1 MGNKHSHD
9 ESDGDDKSHLGTLRD
24 FLKAKSPVLSP
35 SSKRNIKEEAGDHG
49 PACQITNITSNLSDR
64 DSMNKQ
70 AGVDSSYTESG
81 VASSSKPDGIT
92 KLAKELIIRTQNQ
105 DTKDGISLSMFC
117 KYVCHGCVHLG
128 QALFRD
134 FFKLGKNSK
143 KSPNKQVLSKEQ
155 FVMGSQKIVQL
166 IGEEPLLTF
175 YIQIFASE
183 DDALSHDDV
192 SQFLQSCYQLS
203 LGTTTS
209 MEHSEEI
216 IQMVITAMFHG
227 KSSLSSKYVVH
238 WVQENCPRV
247 VTWMHRHLV
256 HRLTVGFRILQQNR
270 EAKIEVEHDTDL
282 ATNIETPVLATT
294 RRDSLS
300 LFPCSPVSPIGTEFS
315 LQRQSDQS
323 QADIEQVISETRLHP
338 MQIWLLGCTL
348 PLVYTRP
355 VPALPS
361 SPSINGIV
369 LMDPHTFISR
379 MLASHSPSNWTTLY
393 NSDNDGLSLNR
404 FEHHVMGYRGP
415 TVSFL
420 YAEGDRI
427 FCLAVDLAWKESI
440 QFWGTPNTI
449 TVQLTP
455 EYRVIDRG
463 ESMMYYNT
471 SVRGYPFGIQV
482 GTDHRHPCIEI
493 DKEFSRLSYRKIP
506 YRLEAIQVWG
516 CGTSQQR
523 ESQLEYKKWELKQ
536 VEKSRDVKLSA
547 VDWNDHPDKCL
558 LEMASHRPNYSQF
571 GNA

>member
-24 FLKAKSPVLSP
+24 FLKAKTPILSP
-35 SSKRNIKEEAGDHG
+35 SGKRNNKEDAGDH
-49 PACQITNITSNLSDR
+49 AHQASNNSSNLSEKVPVE
-64 DSMNKQ
+64 KQ
-70 AGVDSSYTESG
+70 ASIDSSFSES
-81 VASSSKPDGIT
+81 ALSSSSKPDGIT
-92 KLAKELIIRTQNQ
+92 KLAKELMIRSQLQ
-105 DTKDGISLSMFC
+105 ETKDGISLSTFS
-117 KYVCHGCVHLG
+117 KYVCHGCVFLG
-128 QALFRD
+128 QALFRE
-134 FFKLGKNSK
+134 FSKLGKSAK
-143 KSPNKQVLSKEQ
+143 KSTTKQTLSKEQ
-155 FVMGSQKIVQL
+155 FVTGSQKIVQL
-166 IGEEPLLTF
+166 IGEEPMLTF
-175 YIQIFASE
+175 YVQIFAS
-183 DDALSHDDV
+183 DDDLLNHDDV
-192 SQFLQSCYQLS
+192 NKFFQSCYHLS
-203 LGTTTS
+203 LGSTTCTD
-209 MEHSEEI
+209 HSDEV

-227 KSSLSSKYVVH
+227 KSTLSSKYVVH

-256 HRLTVGFRILQQNR
+256 HRLTVGFRVLQQNR
-270 EAKIEVEHDTDL
+270 EAKVEVEHDTDL

-294 RRDSLS
+294 RRESFS
-300 LFPCSPVSPIGTEFS
+300 IFSGSPVSAVGADFS
-315 LQRQSDQS
+315 LQRQTNQS

-348 PLVYTRP
+348 PVVYTRP
-355 VPALPS
+355 TPTLPS

-379 MLASHSPSNWTTLY
+379 MIASHSPSNWATLY

-420 YAEGDRI
+420 YAEGNRI

-449 TVQLTP
+449 IVQLTP
-455 EYRVIDRG
+455 EYKVLDRG
-463 ESMMYYNT
+463 ESIMYYNT

-482 GTDHRHPCIEI
+482 GTDHRHPCLEI
-493 DKEFSRLSYRKIP
+493 DKEFSRLNYRKIP
-506 YRLEAIQVWG
+506 YALEAIQVWG

-523 ESQLEYKKWELKQ
+523 ESQLEHKKWELKQ
-536 VEKSRDVKLSA
+536 VEKSRNVKLSA